1 MPGSLGGKTKQMFT
15 QDQVQEMI
23 NHATQQ
29 LNESWENR
37 FQSLEESMRG
47 IASSGISQVNLSLF
61 IVQMKVQIFILVCL
75 SAACSMFFSSCR
87 AWG

>member
-61 IVQMKVQIFILVCL
+61 IVQMKVQIFILVFL